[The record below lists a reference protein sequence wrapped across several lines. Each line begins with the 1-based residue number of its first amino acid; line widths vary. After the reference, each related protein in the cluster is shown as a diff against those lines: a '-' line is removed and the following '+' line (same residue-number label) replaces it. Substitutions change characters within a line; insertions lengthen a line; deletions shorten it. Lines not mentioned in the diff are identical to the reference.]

1 MRIAAIDIGTN
12 SIHVVVAEAG
22 AHGSFD
28 VLDREREVVQVGRG
42 SFLGGRLRADA
53 IARTVE
59 SLARFVALARSLGA
73 ERVICTATAAVR
85 EAKNGGEFVRR
96 ARQVAGITPRII
108 PAREEGRLIWLG
120 VRSALELPERPVLL
134 LDIGGG
140 SLQLVVCT
148 REKLLKVVSLPLG
161 ALRLSELKPVGDPPD
176 PAALARLSRHVRRT
190 IKAVIEPIAALGPIR
205 AYGSSGSI
213 HALAHV
219 LRHLEGGSPLRHVN
233 GRELERRALERATR
247 ALEAMALSERLRLP
261 GLDAARAEIL
271 IPGAIVLVEALR
283 AFDLDTLT
291 VSDFGV
297 REGLLA
303 DYIARHAR
311 EIERLDPVEDLKL
324 RSVLRL
330 LARFRGDEPHARHVT
345 ALALGLFDE
354 LRHEH
359 ELDDEARRLLQYGGL
374 LHDIGSVIGHD
385 EHTEHSYYIIRNGN
399 LRGLSA
405 DEVEVVATV
414 ARYHGKARPRKRDR
428 AFAALP
434 ADARRAVRWLASLL
448 RIAEALDRSQYQLVL
463 GVRVTRGGDAV
474 TIRAAAREDAR
485 LEVWAAR
492 QRTRLLARLLGRRV
506 RVELEPPPLSPP
518 PPPPRALRS
527 SVERAATPPGAPRG
541 RAGGAGKAPAPA
553 RSTRPPATAA
563 PFGRA
568 KPAPPRGRALSR
580 GSAGRGATPRS
591 AVDPPGSVRSKGRP
605 RPGPRRRNDPS

>member
-12 SIHVVVAEAG
+12 SIHVVVAEAA
-22 AHGSFD
+22 AHGGFD

-42 SFLGGRLRADA
+42 SFADGRLRADA

-59 SLARFVALARSLGA
+59 SLARFVALAKSQGA
-73 ERVICTATAAVR
+73 ERVVCTATAAVR
-85 EAKNGGEFVRR
+85 EARNGGAFVRA
-96 ARQVAGITPRII
+96 ARQAAGITPRVI

-120 VRSALELPERPVLL
+120 VRSALELPDEPVLL

-140 SLQLVVCT
+140 SLQMVVCT
-148 REKLLKVVSLPLG
+148 REKMLKVVSLPLG
-161 ALRLSELKPVGDPPD
+161 ALRLSELQPLGDPPD
-176 PAALARLSRHVRRT
+176 PAAVARLGRHVRRT
-190 IKAVIEPIAALGPIR
+190 IGEAVESIAVFAPVQ

-219 LRHLEGGSPLRHVN
+219 LRHFADGPPLRHVN
-233 GRELERRALERATR
+233 GRRLERKALERAIR
-247 ALEAMALSERLRLP
+247 ALEAMSLAERLRLP
-261 GLDAARAEIL
+261 GLDAPRAEIL
-271 IPGAIVLVEALR
+271 LPGAVVLAEALR
-283 AFDLDTLT
+283 AFDLDALT

-345 ALALGLFDE
+345 ALALELFDAF
-354 LRHEH
+354 RREH
-359 ELDDEARRLLQYGGL
+359 GLDDDARRLLQYAGL

-428 AFAALP
+428 AFAALSL
-434 ADARRAVRWLASLL
+434 DERDAVRWLAALL
-448 RIAEALDRSQYQLVL
+448 RIAEALDRSQYQLVRA
-463 GVRVTRGGDAV
+463 VRVTRAATAV
-474 TIRAAAREDAR
+474 TIRVAAREDAR

-492 QRTRLLARLLGRRV
+492 QRTRLLARLIGRRV
-506 RVELEPPPLSPP
+506 RVILEPVAAPAPP
-518 PPPPRALRS
+518 PARPARAGRPARRPGAPARS
-527 SVERAATPPGAPRG
+527 APGASPASAAARRGRATPPAPRG
-541 RAGGAGKAPAPA
+541 RAPSPAPSARGAKRRAAAGRPAPA
-553 RSTRPPATAA
+553 RPPARSR
-563 PFGRA
+563 PE
-568 KPAPPRGRALSR
+568 PR
-580 GSAGRGATPRS
+580 
-591 AVDPPGSVRSKGRP
+591 K
-605 RPGPRRRNDPS
+605 RNDPS

>member
-42 SFLGGRLRADA
+42 SFLGGRLRSDA
-53 IARTVE
+53 IARTAE

-73 ERVICTATAAVR
+73 ERIVCTATAAVR
-85 EAKNGGEFVRR
+85 EAKNGGEFVRA
-96 ARQVAGITPRII
+96 ARQAAGITPRVI

-120 VRSALELPERPVLL
+120 VRSALELPDEPVLL

-161 ALRLSELKPVGDPPD
+161 ALRLNELKPLGDPPD
-176 PAALARLSRHVRRT
+176 PTALARLTRHVRRT
-190 IKAVIEPIAALGPIR
+190 IEPVIAAIAAFAPVR

-219 LRHLEGGSPLRHVN
+219 LRHLDGGPPLRHIN
-233 GRELERRALERATR
+233 GRRLERKGLERATR
-247 ALEAMALSERLRLP
+247 TLEGMALSERLRLP

-271 IPGAIVLVEALR
+271 IPGAIVLVHALR
-283 AFDLDTLT
+283 AFDMDELT
-291 VSDFGV
+291 ISDFGV

-303 DYIARHAR
+303 DYIARHAK

-324 RSVLRL
+324 RSVFRL
-330 LARFRGDEPHARHVT
+330 LARFRGDEAHARHVT
-345 ALALGLFDE
+345 ALAMGLFDE
-354 LRHEH
+354 LRREH
-359 ELDDEARRLLQYGGL
+359 ELDDEARRLLQYAGL

-385 EHTEHSYYIIRNGN
+385 DHTEHSYYIIRNGN

-405 DEVEVVATV
+405 DEVEIVATV

-428 AFAALP
+428 AFATLTAEEQN
-434 ADARRAVRWLASLL
+434 AVRWMAALL
-448 RIAEALDRSQYQLVL
+448 RIAEALDRSQYQLVR
-463 GVRVTRGGDAV
+463 GVRVTHAGTAV
-474 TIRAAAREDAR
+474 TIHAAAREDAR

-492 QRTRLLARLLGRRV
+492 QRTRLLARLLDRPV
-506 RVELEPPPLSPP
+506 RVVLETAQVTPT
-518 PPPPRALRS
+518 PPRAQGS
-527 SVERAATPPGAPRG
+527 SAGRAATPSAAPRR
-541 RAGGAGKAPAPA
+541 RARAAARGSAPA
-553 RSTRPPATAA
+553 RTARRPATAA
-563 PFGRA
+563 SSGRA
-568 KPAPPRGRALSR
+568 KPAAPRGHARSR
-580 GSAGRGATPRS
+580 GSAARGATPR
-591 AVDPPGSVRSKGRP
+591 AAADRPGPARPKGRP
-605 RPGPRRRNDPS
+605 RPGPRKRTDPS

>member
-1 MRIAAIDIGTN
+1 VRIAAIDIGTN
-12 SIHVVVAEAG
+12 SIHVVVAEAT
-22 AHGSFD
+22 AHGGFD

-42 SFLGGRLRADA
+42 SFAGGRLRADA
-53 IARTVE
+53 IARTAD

-85 EAKNGGEFVRR
+85 EAKNGGEFVRA
-96 ARQVAGITPRII
+96 ARQAAGVTPRVI

-120 VRSALELPERPVLL
+120 VRNALELPDEPVLL

-148 REKLLKVVSLPLG
+148 RDRMLKVVSLPLG
-161 ALRLSELKPVGDPPD
+161 ALRLAELRPLGDPPD
-176 PAALARLSRHVRRT
+176 PAALARLTRHVRRT
-190 IKAVIEPIAALGPIR
+190 LEESVASIAAFAPRR

-219 LRHLEGGSPLRHVN
+219 LRHFDGGPPLRHVN
-233 GRELERRALERATR
+233 GRRLERKSIERVTRTLEGMSLA
-247 ALEAMALSERLRLP
+247 ERLRLP

-271 IPGAIVLVEALR
+271 IPGAIVLVQALR
-283 AFDLDTLT
+283 AFDLDVLT

-303 DYIARHAR
+303 DYIIRHAK

-330 LARFRGDEPHARHVT
+330 LARFRGDEPHARHVA
-345 ALALGLFDE
+345 ALALGLFDAF
-354 LRHEH
+354 RREH
-359 ELDDEARRLLQYGGL
+359 GLDDEVRRLLQYAGL

-414 ARYHGKARPRKRDR
+414 ARYHGKARPRKSDR
-428 AFAALP
+428 AFAALTL
-434 ADARRAVRWLASLL
+434 DERDTVRWLAALL
-448 RIAEALDRSQYQLVL
+448 RIAEALDRSQYQLVR
-463 GVRVTRGGDAV
+463 GVRVTRAGMVV

-506 RVELEPPPLSPP
+506 RVILEPVPASPRASRSP
-518 PPPPRALRS
+518 AAPSARRSVAPRRSARAAAPAPAPPRSGRRPAS
-527 SVERAATPPGAPRG
+527 AAPSARAKPAIPRG
-541 RAGGAGKAPAPA
+541 RAPSPATPA
-553 RSTRPPATAA
+553 RGAA
-563 PFGRA
+563 PRA
-568 KPAPPRGRALSR
+568 A
-580 GSAGRGATPRS
+580 AG
-591 AVDPPGSVRSKGRP
+591 
-605 RPGPRRRNDPS
+605 RPGPARTPRRQRPAPRKRNGPS